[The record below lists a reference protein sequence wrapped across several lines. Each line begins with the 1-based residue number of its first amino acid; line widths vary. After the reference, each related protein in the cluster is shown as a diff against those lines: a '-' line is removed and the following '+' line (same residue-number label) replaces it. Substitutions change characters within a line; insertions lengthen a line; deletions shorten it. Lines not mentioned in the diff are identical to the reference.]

1 MQLASALPT
10 RTLNLERMI
19 TTLLPIMQ
27 VALLV
32 LLVLA
37 HPWDPSPLLL
47 AVAMRTL
54 MEMPQLLMVPALLV
68 VLDDQVMLKPL
79 RILSLLL
86 SSLLAFAQRANML

>member
-1 MQLASALPT
+1 MQFASALPT

-19 TTLLPIMQ
+19 TTLLPRMQ

-54 MEMPQLLMVPALLV
+54 MEMEQLLVVPALLV
-68 VLDDQVMLKPL
+68 VLVVKVLSKPL
-79 RILSLLL
+79 RVLSFLL